1 MQHAALVRV
10 LQCVK
15 QRQRQGL
22 QVIPGQPLRLGGHD
36 LVQRW
41 SCQQLQGQ
49 KRALAMR
56 IYVETVRAH
65 DMAVVQAA
73 GQSKLAVEQGVGVGV
88 AGEGVVQCFQ
98 RNPGFRVAKLFAH
111 QITCPINRAHTAD
124 AKQAFDAIPLAHQ
137 LW

>member
-1 MQHAALVRV
+1 
-10 LQCVK
+10 
-15 QRQRQGL
+15 
-22 QVIPGQPLRLGGHD
+22 
-36 LVQRW
+36 
-41 SCQQLQGQ
+41 
-49 KRALAMR
+49 MR

-88 AGEGVVQCFQ
+88 TGEGVVQCFQ

-111 QITCPINRAHTAD
+111 QITCAIDRTHAAD